1 MPRVLRLK
9 DEVLLKEI
17 MVLFRALIVVTE
29 NSHHHA
35 KQPLSKLKR
44 QINSVTQM
52 RKIRFWRER
61 KETQMPKMDKVW
73 EIQKNQS
80 PRNGE
85 RVGGFIMVGREH
97 VSSQLSGVR

>member
-1 MPRVLRLK
+1 
-9 DEVLLKEI
+9 
-17 MVLFRALIVVTE
+17 
-29 NSHHHA
+29 
-35 KQPLSKLKR
+35 
-44 QINSVTQM
+44 
-52 RKIRFWRER
+52 
-61 KETQMPKMDKVW
+61 MDKVW